1 MHKILHSPFRTSKE
15 TFGSVCEIVAVFTI
29 NNCVNKRTS
38 FNIPDFYGK
47 SITDSNRFT
56 INRSICVIYRIY
68 TFFSF
73 HNLFS
78 HFSIIIKYHRITFCG
93 KNKFFLSSITP
104 AFFIKFFPSFKINH
118 SYLYITWIFLSK
130 IIVNIPTHFHR
141 SHNH

>member
-15 TFGSVCEIVAVFTI
+15 TFGPVCEVVAIFTI

-47 SITDSNRFT
+47 PITDSNRIFT

-78 HFSIIIKYHRITFCG
+78 HFSIIIKYHRITFCR
-93 KNKFFLSSITP
+93 KNKFLLSIT
-104 AFFIKFFPSFKINH
+104 AIINFFSSFKINH
-118 SYLYITWIFLSK
+118 SYPYMTWIFLSK
-130 IIVNIPTHFHR
+130 NYILSI
-141 SHNH
+141 